1 MTLERQ
7 TLGFGFRIVG
17 GTEEGSQVCV
27 GFIVKDG
34 AADRDPRIQTG
45 DEIININGVNVEC
58 ASHHLV
64 VKLMSEAA
72 LCGQV
77 TMLLRKRKVRGG
89 NSFYRPQNVSNS
101 YEVTNMP
108 NTYDVII
115 NRQEHEGFG
124 FVIISPPPPPTM
136 SSSNHTTGSTIGK
149 IIPNSPADNNQ
160 LKIGDRIIRVN
171 DIDIS
176 SLSHGDVVKIIK
188 DSGLTVQ
195 LTVSN
200 QISNPDPSQFI
211 ETPFTPTVKGAL
223 NSFSMIS

>member
-1 MTLERQ
+1 
-7 TLGFGFRIVG
+7 
-17 GTEEGSQVCV
+17 
-27 GFIVKDG
+27 
-34 AADRDPRIQTG
+34 
-45 DEIININGVNVEC
+45 
-58 ASHHLV
+58 
-64 VKLMSEAA
+64 MSEAA
-72 LCGQV
+72 LIGQV

-89 NSFYRPQNVSNS
+89 NSFYRPPNTSS
-101 YEVTNMP
+101 AYETANMPMP

-124 FVIISPPPPPTM
+124 FVIIS
-136 SSSNHTTGSTIGK
+136 SSNQMTGSTIGK

-200 QISNPDPSQFI
+200 SIVNTDPSQFI
-211 ETPFTPTVKGAL
+211 NDAPF
-223 NSFSMIS
+223 NSNINSGLSTFPMIS